1 MSNLVEIKELGKCYG
16 KKKVMNNLSLS
27 LESGRIVG
35 ILGPNGSGKS
45 TLIKMMAGVLKP
57 TSGQI
62 IINGYP
68 VGVNTKKIVSYL
80 PERTYLNPSMKVKE
94 AVDYFADFYEDFSK
108 QKALD
113 MLEKFGI
120 NEQDKI
126 KSLSKGT
133 REKVQIVLVMSRE
146 AKLYLLDEPM
156 GEFIIGEEPEII
168 KLQPDELLIV
178 PAGTLCGMQTS
189 NGIVYTEI
197 ICTGKDINMNANV
210 KTNEVF
216 ALKNLISYEEGSI
229 ANMDVVSTPDMKY
242 VLMAFDEGTGLTP
255 HRAPGN
261 AIVFAL
267 EGKATIGY
275 EGKDYELS
283 EGECFRFEK
292 NGLHSV
298 TANGKFKMALLLVLE

>member
-1 MSNLVEIKELGKCYG
+1 MKFSIEELRPTRNGMTISRDSKLGNSTKVTYFSMGKDT
-16 KKKVMNNLSLS
+16 SIS
-27 LESGRIVG
+27 QESYDRMTMYIGA
-35 ILGPNGSGKS
+35 SGW
-45 TLIKMMAGVLKP
+45 
-57 TSGQI
+57 
-62 IINGYP
+62 
-68 VGVNTKKIVSYL
+68 
-80 PERTYLNPSMKVKE
+80 
-94 AVDYFADFYEDFSK
+94 
-108 QKALD
+108 
-113 MLEKFGI
+113 
-120 NEQDKI
+120 
-126 KSLSKGT
+126 
-133 REKVQIVLVMSRE
+133 
-146 AKLYLLDEPM
+146 
-156 GEFIIGEEPEII
+156 GEFIIGEEPKTI

-189 NGIVYTEI
+189 IGIVYTEI

>member
-1 MSNLVEIKELGKCYG
+1 MCVLYFGNIICYISKYGNENNCLISFLKEELILNQVFTIEQLRPIRSQMTVSRNSKLGEVNSVTYFSMGAGTSISQESYDRMTMYIGAAG
-16 KKKVMNNLSLS
+16 K
-27 LESGRIVG
+27 
-35 ILGPNGSGKS
+35 
-45 TLIKMMAGVLKP
+45 
-57 TSGQI
+57 
-62 IINGYP
+62 
-68 VGVNTKKIVSYL
+68 
-80 PERTYLNPSMKVKE
+80 
-94 AVDYFADFYEDFSK
+94 
-108 QKALD
+108 
-113 MLEKFGI
+113 
-120 NEQDKI
+120 
-126 KSLSKGT
+126 
-133 REKVQIVLVMSRE
+133 
-146 AKLYLLDEPM
+146 
-156 GEFIIGEEPEII
+156 GEFILGEDKKLVVMEP
-168 KLQPDELLIV
+168 DSVLIV
-178 PAGTLCGMQTS
+178 PAKTLCGMQTS
-189 NGIVYTEI
+189 EGMVYTEI
-197 ICTGKDINMNANV
+197 ILKKENNMNANV

-229 ANMDVVSTPDMKY
+229 ANMDVVSNSTMKY

>member
-1 MSNLVEIKELGKCYG
+1 MTVSRDSKLGDVN
-16 KKKVMNNLSLS
+16 KVTYFSMGGDTSIS
-27 LESGRIVG
+27 QESYDRMTMYIGAAGR
-35 ILGPNGSGKS
+35 
-45 TLIKMMAGVLKP
+45 
-57 TSGQI
+57 
-62 IINGYP
+62 
-68 VGVNTKKIVSYL
+68 
-80 PERTYLNPSMKVKE
+80 
-94 AVDYFADFYEDFSK
+94 
-108 QKALD
+108 
-113 MLEKFGI
+113 
-120 NEQDKI
+120 
-126 KSLSKGT
+126 
-133 REKVQIVLVMSRE
+133 
-146 AKLYLLDEPM
+146 
-156 GEFIIGEEPEII
+156 GEFILGAEKKLVTMEPGSAV
-168 KLQPDELLIV
+168 IV

-189 NGIVYTEI
+189 EGMVYTEI
-197 ICTGKDINMNANV
+197 ILKKENNMNANV

-229 ANMDVVSTPDMKY
+229 ANMDVVSNSTMKY

-298 TANGKFKMALLLVLE
+298 TADGKFKMALLLVLE

>member
-1 MSNLVEIKELGKCYG
+1 MTQTQVKQQLTIDFKNLLNQINEGNEFESLKNIISNNISQVKDWRSYFIKEPK
-16 KKKVMNNLSLS
+16 
-27 LESGRIVG
+27 
-35 ILGPNGSGKS
+35 
-45 TLIKMMAGVLKP
+45 T
-57 TSGQI
+57 
-62 IINGYP
+62 
-68 VGVNTKKIVSYL
+68 
-80 PERTYLNPSMKVKE
+80 
-94 AVDYFADFYEDFSK
+94 
-108 QKALD
+108 
-113 MLEKFGI
+113 
-120 NEQDKI
+120 
-126 KSLSKGT
+126 
-133 REKVQIVLVMSRE
+133 
-146 AKLYLLDEPM
+146 
-156 GEFIIGEEPEII
+156 I

>member
-1 MSNLVEIKELGKCYG
+1 MKFSIEELRPTRNGMTISRDSKLGNSTKVTYFSMGKDT
-16 KKKVMNNLSLS
+16 SIS
-27 LESGRIVG
+27 QESYDRMTMYIGA
-35 ILGPNGSGKS
+35 SGW
-45 TLIKMMAGVLKP
+45 
-57 TSGQI
+57 
-62 IINGYP
+62 
-68 VGVNTKKIVSYL
+68 
-80 PERTYLNPSMKVKE
+80 
-94 AVDYFADFYEDFSK
+94 
-108 QKALD
+108 
-113 MLEKFGI
+113 
-120 NEQDKI
+120 
-126 KSLSKGT
+126 
-133 REKVQIVLVMSRE
+133 
-146 AKLYLLDEPM
+146 
-156 GEFIIGEEPEII
+156 GEFIIGEEPKTI

-178 PAGTLCGMQTS
+178 PAGTLCGMQTA

>member
-1 MSNLVEIKELGKCYG
+1 MSQIFTIEQLRPIRSGMTVSRDSKLGDVN
-16 KKKVMNNLSLS
+16 KVTYFSMGGDTSIS
-27 LESGRIVG
+27 QESYDRMTMYIGAA
-35 ILGPNGSGKS
+35 GS
-45 TLIKMMAGVLKP
+45 
-57 TSGQI
+57 
-62 IINGYP
+62 
-68 VGVNTKKIVSYL
+68 
-80 PERTYLNPSMKVKE
+80 
-94 AVDYFADFYEDFSK
+94 
-108 QKALD
+108 
-113 MLEKFGI
+113 
-120 NEQDKI
+120 
-126 KSLSKGT
+126 
-133 REKVQIVLVMSRE
+133 
-146 AKLYLLDEPM
+146 
-156 GEFIIGEEPEII
+156 GEFILGAEKKLVAMEPDSVI
-168 KLQPDELLIV
+168 IV

-189 NGIVYTEI
+189 DGMVYTEI
-197 ICTGKDINMNANV
+197 ILKKENNMNANV

-229 ANMDVVSTPDMKY
+229 ANMDVVSNSTMKY

-283 EGECFRFEK
+283 EGECFHFEK

>member
-1 MSNLVEIKELGKCYG
+1 MI
-16 KKKVMNNLSLS
+16 
-27 LESGRIVG
+27 
-35 ILGPNGSGKS
+35 
-45 TLIKMMAGVLKP
+45 
-57 TSGQI
+57 
-62 IINGYP
+62 
-68 VGVNTKKIVSYL
+68 
-80 PERTYLNPSMKVKE
+80 
-94 AVDYFADFYEDFSK
+94 
-108 QKALD
+108 
-113 MLEKFGI
+113 
-120 NEQDKI
+120 
-126 KSLSKGT
+126 
-133 REKVQIVLVMSRE
+133 
-146 AKLYLLDEPM
+146 
-156 GEFIIGEEPEII
+156 
-168 KLQPDELLIV
+168 
-178 PAGTLCGMQTS
+178 
-189 NGIVYTEI
+189 
-197 ICTGKDINMNANV
+197 ANV

-275 EGKDYELS
+275 EGKDNELS

>member
-1 MSNLVEIKELGKCYG
+1 MKFSIEELRPIRNGMTISRDSRLGNSTKVTYFSMGKDT
-16 KKKVMNNLSLS
+16 SIS
-27 LESGRIVG
+27 QESYDRMTMYIVA
-35 ILGPNGSGKS
+35 SGW
-45 TLIKMMAGVLKP
+45 
-57 TSGQI
+57 
-62 IINGYP
+62 
-68 VGVNTKKIVSYL
+68 
-80 PERTYLNPSMKVKE
+80 
-94 AVDYFADFYEDFSK
+94 
-108 QKALD
+108 
-113 MLEKFGI
+113 
-120 NEQDKI
+120 
-126 KSLSKGT
+126 
-133 REKVQIVLVMSRE
+133 
-146 AKLYLLDEPM
+146 
-156 GEFIIGEEPEII
+156 GEFIIGEEPKTI

-178 PAGTLCGMQTS
+178 PTGTLCGMQTS

-197 ICTGKDINMNANV
+197 IYTGKDINMNANV

-267 EGKATIGY
+267 EGKAVIGY

>member
-1 MSNLVEIKELGKCYG
+1 MKFSIEELRPIRNGMTISRDSRLGNSTKVTYFSMGKDT
-16 KKKVMNNLSLS
+16 SIS
-27 LESGRIVG
+27 QESYDRMTMYIG
-35 ILGPNGSGKS
+35 
-45 TLIKMMAGVLKP
+45 A
-57 TSGQI
+57 
-62 IINGYP
+62 
-68 VGVNTKKIVSYL
+68 
-80 PERTYLNPSMKVKE
+80 
-94 AVDYFADFYEDFSK
+94 
-108 QKALD
+108 
-113 MLEKFGI
+113 FGW
-120 NEQDKI
+120 
-126 KSLSKGT
+126 
-133 REKVQIVLVMSRE
+133 
-146 AKLYLLDEPM
+146 
-156 GEFIIGEEPEII
+156 GEFIIGEEPKTI

-197 ICTGKDINMNANV
+197 IYTGKDINMNANV

-298 TANGKFKMALLLVLE
+298 TANGKFKMVLLLVLE